1 MRRIR
6 SRSIRVL
13 LSIGL
18 LFVGLTV
25 SAAPGL
31 AAVDLAKQAAALDL
45 SDLKRFLG
53 TLDDDITRYL
63 PRLEP
68 KTWGGVGPHWD
79 LAAIGRQM
87 LRYLLREIV
96 FNFKLLG
103 ELLLL
108 ALAIAILQNVQHAFE
123 AATVQQMAYTVCFLV
138 VIGIVLNSFRVT
150 FAIARDAVGELT
162 AFMYAIIPLLFSL
175 IAAAGGITTTTIVHP
190 LLISAVGV
198 VAGLVNTLIFP
209 LILCAGVLG
218 VVNHL
223 NEGFQLQKLA
233 QLFKQ
238 TALGLMGLVM
248 AGFIGLIAI
257 RGFAGAVTDS
267 TVLRTG
273 KYFTKTFLPV
283 MGSEL
288 ADTLEMAVGCSVI
301 LKSGLGLFGL
311 GLVILLVAFPLVKI
325 LAVGIVYNITGAILQ
340 PLGSNRLAD
349 ALENIGGT
357 FLILFG
363 ALAVVGLMFFIAIA
377 ILVGM
382 ANYGAV

>member
-1 MRRIR
+1 VRQ
-6 SRSIRVL
+6 IRVL
-13 LSIGL
+13 LSMSL
-18 LFVGLTV
+18 LCVGLIV
-25 SAAPGL
+25 GVAPCL
-31 AAVDLAKQAAALDL
+31 ATVDLAKQAAALDM
-45 SDLKRFLG
+45 SDLDRFLG

-63 PRLEP
+63 PRLDP
-68 KTWGGVGPHWD
+68 QSWRANGPHWD

-87 LRYLLREIV
+87 LRYLLREII

-108 ALAIAILQNVQHAFE
+108 ALAIAILQNMQHAFE
-123 AATVQQMAYTVCFLV
+123 ADTVQQVAFTVCFLV
-138 VIGIVLNSFRVT
+138 VIGIVINSFRVT
-150 FAIARDAVGELT
+150 FAIARAAVGELT
-162 AFMYAIIPLLFSL
+162 AFMHAIIPLLFSL
-175 IAAAGGITTTTIVHP
+175 IAAAGGMTTTTIVHP

-198 VAGLVNTLIFP
+198 VAGFVNTLVFP

-218 VVNHL
+218 LVNYL

-248 AGFIGLIAI
+248 AGFIGLISI
-257 RGFAGAVTDS
+257 RGFAGAVADS
-267 TVLRTG
+267 TALRTG
-273 KYFTKTFLPV
+273 KYFTKTFVPV

-311 GLVILLVAFPLVKI
+311 GLVILVVALPLVKI
-325 LAVGIVYNITGAILQ
+325 LAVGIVYNITGALLQ

-349 ALENIGGT
+349 ALESVGGT
-357 FLILFG
+357 FLTLFG

-377 ILVGM
+377 ILVGI